1 MAQLRLKH
9 FEGAPQISDAA
20 YESALESCEGK
31 LERLQTAFI
40 THKKRA
46 VIVLEGWDASGKGGA
61 IKRLTAP
68 LDPRFCHVWPIAA
81 PSESEKLEHYLARF
95 WRRLP
100 ERGQLCV
107 FDRSWYGRVLVE
119 RVEGFADKQTWKRAY
134 GEINAFED
142 MLHDDGMQIVKLFL
156 HVTQP
161 EQDKRLIERAIT
173 PEKRWK
179 TGSDDYRNRARRPEY
194 TDALHEMFDKTSTA
208 QTPWHIIAADDKK
221 TARIAVLKQILKSLS
236 KGMDFAP
243 PPLDAELRST
253 AEKAL
258 GITFTRDGTALVN
271 KAAK

>member
-1 MAQLRLKH
+1 MARLRLKH
-9 FEGAPQISDAA
+9 FEGVPEIGDAA
-20 YESALESCEGK
+20 YETALGICEAK
-31 LERLQTAFI
+31 LARLQTAFI

-68 LDPRFCHVWPIAA
+68 LDPRFCYVWPIAA
-81 PSESEKLEHYLARF
+81 PTESERLEHYLARF

-119 RVEGFADKQTWKRAY
+119 RVEGYADKATWKRAY

-142 MLHDDGMQIVKLFL
+142 MLHDDGMQVVKLFL
-156 HVTQP
+156 HVTQA
-161 EQDKRLIERAIT
+161 EQDKRLIDRATT

-179 TGSDDYRNRARRPEY
+179 TGSDDYRNRARRADY
-194 TDALHEMFDKTSTA
+194 TDALHDMFDKTSTA

-221 TARIAVLKQILKSLS
+221 TARIAALKQILKSLS
-236 KGMDFAP
+236 KGMDFSP
-243 PPLDAELRST
+243 PPLDAELRAT
-253 AEKAL
+253 AEKSL
-258 GITFTRDGTALVN
+258 GIIFNKDGTALVEHAS
-271 KAAK
+271 K